1 MNKIIRIFLLSLV
14 VVSLTIT
21 TTPALAATTST
32 PLTEQVESTPNLPQ
46 QDIQDKVN
54 KTKDNLKD
62 NVEDTLVSEA
72 QEAVAETQKAIAAIE
87 SGDKRKAIKA
97 LESATG
103 KLDVVLARNPELGFV
118 PLESEVDIIA
128 LAPNDLD
135 KVEEIRK
142 EAKQAFRKDE
152 LVRARELLDN
162 LASELRITTVNLP
175 LATYP
180 AAMEE
185 AMQRV
190 VGVSPIVA
198 TASRSSSTTRSR

>member
-1 MNKIIRIFLLSLV
+1 MNKIIRIFLLGLI

-32 PLTEQVESTPNLPQ
+32 PLTEQVQSTPNLSQ

-54 KTKDNLKD
+54 DTKSKLED

-72 QEAVAETQKAIAAIE
+72 QSAVAETQKAIAAIE

-103 KLDVVLARNPELGFV
+103 KLDVVLARNPKLGFV
-118 PLESEVDIIA
+118 PLESEIDILA

-135 KVEEIRK
+135 TVEEIRK
-142 EAKQAFRKDE
+142 EIKQAIRKDE
-152 LVRARELLDN
+152 LVKARELLDN

-180 AAMEE
+180 TAMEE

-198 TASRSSSTTRSR
+198 TASRSSRTT